1 MARQK
6 QSVGLAKARI
16 RRARPAAGRAQAQD
30 HRNPRTSDGRRVCG
44 GAVILK
50 IALLPI
56 TDNVALASRDTVIG
70 RTTRYA

>member
-6 QSVGLAKARI
+6 QGVGLAKAPI
-16 RRARPAAGRAQAQD
+16 RRVRPAAGRAQAQD
-30 HRNPRTSDGRRVCG
+30 RRNPRAGDGRRVCG
-44 GAVILK
+44 GVILK

-56 TDNVALASRDTVIG
+56 TDNVALASRDTVLG